1 LHGLLL
7 GWLLRR
13 LLRRLLRE
21 SDARTEHERGK
32 ES

>member
-1 LHGLLL
+1 LLHGLLL
-7 GWLLRR
+7 WW

-21 SDARTEHERGK
+21 SNARTEHERGK